1 MKTKSKIFPL
11 WEIILAV
18 LMAAFTV
25 FWSVILPKITPSVIS
40 PNRVYALADSTGQFT
55 ISVFGN
61 DLADNQFYI
70 CSLTTAGGAEV
81 DKDIVL
87 PGSGVGMYGHYDLSE
102 YVERGTIPLFLTVFQ
117 HENGGNGL
125 TSQTQLDLD
134 PDAVIVSVYKIL
146 VDFPTTGTSMCSV
159 EPIYMLQTE
168 GIPDIYHKVAW
179 AIFGADAML
188 VICMVCHLIREIV
201 RRRKDRMSVDVSQ
214 EDFESQEQ
222 IKRQKGI
229 MIKKR
234 IYKITK
240 FAGGIALGAAA
251 VLSAVWLMFLFPP
264 IGSYDNPLT
273 EIGLILLR
281 TLIIAGAMLL
291 VIFGAF
297 ICEEAITTKIQ
308 DDSDEDC
315 KEEESEKNVNPSF
328 AITNEKMCFVNRDC
342 LITQIKEMDLSD
354 QALEEI
360 CKLPVYTVEQI
371 YREQE
376 NRERFQEAKEHLQE
390 YLDDHEDDLDDDFDY
405 TDDDVWDIASMF
417 AEIQDRD
424 IADNELWN
432 ACVRIVVSQIKKRNS
447 VSKQLNPPSQSQEEE
462 KDENS

>member
-117 HENGGNGL
+117 HESGGNGL

-134 PDAVIVSVYKIL
+134 PDAVIVSIYKIS
-146 VDFPTTGTSMCSV
+146 VTFPATRTSMCSV
-159 EPIYMLQTE
+159 EPIYMLQT

-179 AIFGADAML
+179 AIFGADTML
-188 VICMVCHLIREIV
+188 ALCMICHLIREIV
-201 RRRKDRMSVDVSQ
+201 RRRKDCVPPGVNQ
-214 EDFESQEQ
+214 EDFERQEQ
-222 IKRQKGI
+222 SKKEKRE
-229 MIKKR
+229 MIVKR
-234 IYKITK
+234 IFKVALIVAGIVLALIA
-240 FAGGIALGAAA
+240 FAVGVWLMTCLPPFSFHNSIFENIGIALLMLLIIGGGIALVVVGVAISIGAAD
-251 VLSAVWLMFLFPP
+251 V
-264 IGSYDNPLT
+264 
-273 EIGLILLR
+273 
-281 TLIIAGAMLL
+281 
-291 VIFGAF
+291 
-297 ICEEAITTKIQ
+297 KIKPSN
-308 DDSDEDC
+308 D
-315 KEEESEKNVNPSF
+315 EEEEEDSINPPFAMSKTDMEFVDRGYLMERLSELGNQ
-328 AITNEKMCFVNRDC
+328 E
-342 LITQIKEMDLSD
+342 

-360 CKLPVYTVEQI
+360 NKLPVYTVEQI

-376 NRERFQEAKEHLQE
+376 SRERFEEAQAQLEE
-390 YLDDHEDDLDDDFDY
+390 YLEDHEDDLDDDFEY
-405 TDDDVWDIASMF
+405 SEDDVWDIASMF
-417 AEIQDRD
+417 AEIQDPD

-447 VSKQLNPPSQSQEEE
+447 TSKPHAPTEEE
-462 KDENS
+462 KEETIRQLKGIIK